1 MQPVDILI
9 LHGLVV
15 TMDSEARVLDD
26 GAVAIA
32 GPEIVAVGPSG
43 AIASEYTAAEIIDA
57 RGRIV
62 MPGLINAHCHGPDA
76 LFRGLVEDLPLEAWL
91 ERLWVAEKAFVRPDT
106 VRLGARLAYAEM
118 IRGGTTT
125 ALDMFWYPE
134 ASVEVARQVG
144 FRLMTGPIYFDLEG
158 PDGIPPEERTPR
170 GRELLQEMRGDPLV
184 IPCVAPHSTYT
195 VGPERLREAQALA
208 DEFGVFLTT
217 HVSETATEVKTV
229 DGRYHRT
236 PPRHLDHLGLLTD
249 RAVLAHCVHLDDAE
263 IDLVAHRGSAIA
275 HCPVSNLKLGSGVA
289 PVPRMARA
297 GVKLGIGT
305 DGPVSSN
312 DLDLW
317 TAMRFAAT
325 LHKGVHQDPTLLPA
339 QDVVRMVTSGAA
351 RAIGQEAR
359 LGSLEPG
366 KLADLIIIDL
376 DAPHLA
382 PLYDIYAHL
391 VYAIG
396 REDVT
401 TTIIHGKILMRDRR
415 LTTIDEETVLA
426 ETRELAESI
435 ANHR

>member
-1 MQPVDILI
+1 
-9 LHGLVV
+9 
-15 TMDSEARVLDD
+15 
-26 GAVAIA
+26 
-32 GPEIVAVGPSG
+32 
-43 AIASEYTAAEIIDA
+43 
-57 RGRIV
+57 
-62 MPGLINAHCHGPDA
+62 
-76 LFRGLVEDLPLEAWL
+76 
-91 ERLWVAEKAFVRPDT
+91 
-106 VRLGARLAYAEM
+106 
-118 IRGGTTT
+118 
-125 ALDMFWYPE
+125 
-134 ASVEVARQVG
+134 
-144 FRLMTGPIYFDLEG
+144 
-158 PDGIPPEERTPR
+158 
-170 GRELLQEMRGDPLV
+170 
-184 IPCVAPHSTYT
+184 
-195 VGPERLREAQALA
+195 
-208 DEFGVFLTT
+208 
-217 HVSETATEVKTV
+217 
-229 DGRYHRT
+229 
-236 PPRHLDHLGLLTD
+236 
-249 RAVLAHCVHLDDAE
+249 
-263 IDLVAHRGSAIA
+263 
-275 HCPVSNLKLGSGVA
+275 LKLGSGVA

-366 KLADLIIIDL
+366 QLADLIIIDL